1 MLEFEW
7 LFNQGAL
14 EINPICAPHAT
25 TFSGVQ
31 TNELEDATEF
41 IQQDSVVL
49 TIAIAFA
56 NREDELVD
64 YLAHLASA
72 GAVAVGIGTGLIFSS
87 VPDAAIK
94 AAQELGIGLFEVPRQ
109 ISFISI
115 VSAVHQE
122 QSRRNDI
129 AQRRLLS
136 AQEQLTHTA
145 TRGNLR
151 ELLHEAAYLID
162 VELSIINEHDDAV
175 VSTAPPTKRQYFSSY
190 EMTAHGERQ
199 HTLKVDSDHPITAED
214 RSLIRHCAGLA
225 DMLLARPLELRQA
238 RNELNSFALRLS
250 LGLPDTTSP
259 SQMLP
264 TTLDF
269 PRDKEGFTRP
279 VAVLADD
286 TRSLERGKLA
296 LDANLE
302 KRGQFLYTAQL
313 DAVSFTVL
321 FRGDAELKEIL
332 DLFGGSLR
340 RLRVAIGKRI
350 HSTELSS
357 EHVEELVA
365 RARPLPLGDYLSP
378 RSQSMPW
385 LNSEAVRAA
394 LASRRRETINVLRTI
409 DAERNTEL
417 ARTLSVYLRKGGQLK
432 QTAEALNIH
441 RHTARNR
448 IAHIEQV
455 CEIDLSEPTV
465 FAELLFAIV
474 QDSETASN

>member
-14 EINPICAPHAT
+14 EINPICPSTAA

-56 NREDELVD
+56 NREDELAA
-64 YLAHLASA
+64 YLAHLAEA
-72 GAVAVGIGTGLIFSS
+72 GAVAVGIGTGLIFPTVPES
-87 VPDAAIK
+87 VIAT
-94 AAQELGIGLFEVPRQ
+94 AQELGIGLFEVPRQ

-115 VSAVHQE
+115 VAAVHQE

-129 AQRRLLS
+129 AQRRLLA
-136 AQEQLTHTA
+136 AQEKLTHTA
-145 TRGNLR
+145 TRGNLT
-151 ELLHEAAYLID
+151 ELLHEAAYFID
-162 VELSIINEHDDAV
+162 VELSIINERDDV
-175 VSTAPPTKRQYFSSY
+175 VASTAPPAKRKYFSSY
-190 EMTAHGERQ
+190 EMTSHGERQ
-199 HTLKVDSDHPITAED
+199 HTLKVDSDHPINPED

-225 DMLLARPLELRQA
+225 DMLLARPVELRQA

-279 VAVLADD
+279 VVALADD

-302 KRGQFLYTAQL
+302 DRGQFLYVAQL
-313 DAVSFTVL
+313 DPLSFLFL
-321 FRGDAELKEIL
+321 FRGDAELQEML
-332 DLFGGSLR
+332 DLFAGSLR

-350 HSTELSS
+350 HATELSS
-357 EHVEELVA
+357 DHVEELVA
-365 RARPLPLGDYLSP
+365 RARPLPLGEYLSP

-385 LNSEAVRAA
+385 LNSEVVRTA

-409 DAERNTEL
+409 DAERNLDL
-417 ARTLSVYLRKGGQLK
+417 ARTLSVYLRKGGQLN
-432 QTAEALNIH
+432 QTAEALKIH

-448 IAHIEQV
+448 IAQIEQL
-455 CEIDLSEPTV
+455 CEVDLSEPAV

-474 QDSETASN
+474 QDSDTDLD

>member
-1 MLEFEW
+1 M
-7 LFNQGAL
+7 
-14 EINPICAPHAT
+14 
-25 TFSGVQ
+25 
-31 TNELEDATEF
+31 
-41 IQQDSVVL
+41 
-49 TIAIAFA
+49 
-56 NREDELVD
+56 
-64 YLAHLASA
+64 
-72 GAVAVGIGTGLIFSS
+72 
-87 VPDAAIK
+87 
-94 AAQELGIGLFEVPRQ
+94 
-109 ISFISI
+109 
-115 VSAVHQE
+115 
-122 QSRRNDI
+122 
-129 AQRRLLS
+129 
-136 AQEQLTHTA
+136 
-145 TRGNLR
+145 
-151 ELLHEAAYLID
+151 
-162 VELSIINEHDDAV
+162 
-175 VSTAPPTKRQYFSSY
+175 
-190 EMTAHGERQ
+190 
-199 HTLKVDSDHPITAED
+199 
-214 RSLIRHCAGLA
+214 
-225 DMLLARPLELRQA
+225 
-238 RNELNSFALRLS
+238 S

-279 VAVLADD
+279 VVALADD

-302 KRGQFLYTAQL
+302 DRGQFLYVAQL
-313 DAVSFTVL
+313 DPLSFLVL
-321 FRGDAELKEIL
+321 FRGDAELQEIL
-332 DLFGGSLR
+332 DLFAGSLR
-340 RLRVAIGKRI
+340 RLRVAIGKLI
-350 HSTELSS
+350 HTTELTS

-365 RARPLPLGDYLSP
+365 RARPLPLGEYLSP

-448 IAHIEQV
+448 IAHIEQL

-474 QDSETASN
+474 QGSDSGSD

>member
-14 EINPICAPHAT
+14 EINPICQPSAV

-41 IQQDSVVL
+41 IQKDSVVL

-56 NREDELVD
+56 NREDELAD
-64 YLAHLASA
+64 YLAHLAGA
-72 GAVAVGIGTGLIFSS
+72 GAVAVGIGTGLILPT
-87 VPDAAIK
+87 VPDSVIE
-94 AAQELGIGLFEVPRQ
+94 AAQELGIGLFEVPRR

-122 QSRRNDI
+122 QSRRHDI
-129 AQRRLLS
+129 AQRRLL
-136 AQEQLTHTA
+136 AIQEKLTHTA

-151 ELLHEAAYLID
+151 ELLQEAASSID
-162 VELSIINEHDDAV
+162 VELAIINERDEV
-175 VSTAPPTKRQYFSSY
+175 VAATAPPAQRKYFSSY
-190 EMTAHGERQ
+190 EMTSHGERQ
-199 HTLKVDSDHPITAED
+199 HTLKADSDHPISTGD

-225 DMLLARPLELRQA
+225 DMLLARPVELRQA

-250 LGLPDTTSP
+250 LGLPDTTTP

-279 VAVLADD
+279 VVALADD
-286 TRSLERGKLA
+286 ARSLERGKHS

-313 DAVSFTVL
+313 DALSFAVL

-332 DLFGGSLR
+332 DMFDSSLR

-350 HSTELSS
+350 HSSELSS
-357 EHVEELVA
+357 EHVEELAA

-385 LNSEAVRAA
+385 LNSEAVRVA
-394 LASRRRETINVLRTI
+394 LASRRRETINVLRAI
-409 DAERNTEL
+409 DSKRNTEL

-432 QTAEALNIH
+432 QTAEALKIH

-448 IAHIEQV
+448 IAHIEQL
-455 CEIDLSEPTV
+455 CEVDLSEPTV

-474 QDSETASN
+474 QDSDAAVD